1 MINDAPNGDQR
12 EIAIAAPPDS
22 RRVFTPTAAY
32 LNMLFVD
39 HGIFRIAYP
48 NLHRLGHQAWRS
60 SQPAPHHIR
69 ALAGRGTRTVLNLRG
84 ERDCGSYFLERA
96 ACQRYGVELVNFHIR
111 ARRAPLPEEIKAAI
125 ALFDQMQYPM
135 LMHCKSGADRT
146 GLMSVLYLWLKEGV
160 PLAEARR
167 QQSLRFGYFR
177 HGKAGILDL
186 FFEHYVEDIAAPS
199 GAVPRMGSRRLRSR
213 EANAR
218 IPFKDFCQPV
228 GRSAVAKAIAS
239 PRGLDG
245 QHEAAASIGLEF

>member
-1 MINDAPNGDQR
+1 MRDMAVINNAPDGHQR
-12 EIAIAAPPDS
+12 DIAIATPPDS
-22 RRVFTPTAAY
+22 RKVFTPTAAY

-39 HGIFRIAYP
+39 HGIFRMAYL
-48 NLHRLGHQAWRS
+48 NLHRLGHKAWRS

-84 ERDCGSYFLERA
+84 ERDCGSYLLEQA
-96 ACQRYGVELVNFHIR
+96 ACQRYGVELINFHIR
-111 ARRAPLPEEIKAAI
+111 ARRAPHPEEIKAAI

-167 QQSLRFGYFR
+167 QQSPRFGYFR

-186 FFEHYVEDIAAPS
+186 FFEHYVEDTQRQPMPFPEWVQNVYDPEKLTQHS
-199 GAVPRMGSRRLRSR
+199 VPRLLLT
-213 EANAR
+213 
-218 IPFKDFCQPV
+218 
-228 GRSAVAKAIAS
+228 GRSLGS
-239 PRGLDG
+239 CECD
-245 QHEAAASIGLEF
+245 SIPART